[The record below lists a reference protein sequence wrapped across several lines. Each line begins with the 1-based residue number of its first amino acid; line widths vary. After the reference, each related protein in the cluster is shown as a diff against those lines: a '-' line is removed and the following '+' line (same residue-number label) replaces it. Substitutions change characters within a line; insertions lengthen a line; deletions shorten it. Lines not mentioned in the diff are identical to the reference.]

1 MSTMALAGVMGWT
14 VSNAG
19 AQIVLTPP
27 VGSTQS
33 PPNPSIASLGSGM
46 YGWTYSISLGP
57 DTSVS
62 NGDSVAIVD
71 FGGYIGTPTLTV
83 SLSSNFTV
91 SQTGA
96 YLAGGLQ
103 DTNPLAY
110 GYNNPSVS
118 DVVLTYTGSGL
129 QNTNSLS
136 DTLLGT
142 ITLVTDTNTVKTEWV
157 SSKSAYYPSG
167 SPDEYSAAADVP
179 AAPLPVPL
187 PAAFWPGLGT
197 MAAMALAGGL
207 KLRKKFA

>member
-1 MSTMALAGVMGWT
+1 MFKIRVKCATIMSTMALAGVMGWT

-110 GYNNPSVS
+110 GYNNP
-118 DVVLTYTGSGL
+118 TEGSNHRITIRDAHGWR
-129 QNTNSLS
+129 QNN
-136 DTLLGT
+136 LGIDFRCAHRHCPYDGCT
-142 ITLVTDTNTVKTEWV
+142 
-157 SSKSAYYPSG
+157 
-167 SPDEYSAAADVP
+167 
-179 AAPLPVPL
+179 
-187 PAAFWPGLGT
+187 
-197 MAAMALAGGL
+197 
-207 KLRKKFA
+207 